1 MNDIDNDALLALLLD
16 DDVADPDAIRP
27 REAGAAAPLSFQQQR
42 LWFLQHYD
50 PEGAAYNSV
59 RALRLRGRLD
69 VPALEAAFRR
79 LVERHAVLRTRF
91 EGGEGEPRQVVLPE
105 VYIAIEQVVLPA
117 AGVPGAEPALSAW
130 LQARVRRPFDLA
142 RPPLLRVALA
152 RRGEMPGGDGEWV
165 LLLVMHH
172 IVVDA
177 WSTAILVR
185 DLAQAYGEALR
196 DPSRRGRP
204 LPVQALDYA
213 DYAAWQRQR
222 FAGDRRDQALA
233 QWKAYLGG
241 DVPVLALPT
250 DRPRDAEGNRPG
262 GRIDFALPPD
272 LIRSVQALCREE
284 GCTPFVVLLAAWQL
298 LLGRL
303 SGQSD
308 FAVGVPNAAR
318 GRAEVQD
325 LLGFFV
331 NTQVYRVELDPR
343 LSVRALCRRLRGEA
357 MAALDQADMPFE
369 LLLDGLG
376 IARDAS
382 HTPLFQSL
390 FNFRTTRDAAPL
402 ALEGLTAEL
411 IDVDTGSAQFDL
423 SLDVAA
429 DGHGIDCRV
438 EFDAGLFDRTTVE
451 RWRDSFVEV
460 LRRIVSAPDRVLG
473 TIGLLTAADEARLS
487 DWNAT
492 EIAYEAVPTVLT
504 LIERQARATPEAEAL
519 VFGAERLSYAELDR
533 RTNRLAQALASRG
546 VGPDV
551 LVGVA
556 AERSVEM
563 VLALLGIAKAGGAY
577 LPLDPEH
584 PRDRL
589 AGTIAET
596 GLKLVLAQAHLDRLP
611 QMDGVETIALE
622 GWDLSGYPDQAPAV
636 DWHPESLAYCITTSG
651 STGKPKAVG
660 NSHKGL
666 LNRLQWMQ
674 AAYGIGPGDRVLQKT
689 PYGFD
694 VSVWEFFWPLMT
706 GACLVVAE
714 PGAHRDPEVLG
725 RVIRGEGITTLHFV
739 PSMLGAF
746 AASGELP
753 ACRSLRRI
761 LCSGE
766 ALPRELQDEVLGQS
780 TAGLHN
786 LYGPTEAAIDVTF
799 WACRPEEGQRS
810 VPIGHAIANTRIHV
824 LDGDLNPVPEGVSG
838 ELYIAGVN
846 LARGYLGRPDLTADR
861 FVPDPNGPS
870 GSRMYRS
877 GDLVRRRG
885 DGAIEYL
892 GRLDHQ
898 VKLRGLRIEL
908 GEIEAGLRSYPGV
921 RDAVVVLRD
930 GRLIGYVAGG
940 AQPDEAE
947 LKQHLSALVPE
958 YMVPSRIVGLDALPI
973 SANGKLDRKALPDPE
988 WESGSQAE
996 PEGEAERAIAG
1007 IWSEVLGLRAVGRD
1021 DNFFELGGDSILS
1034 LQVVSRARRAGL
1046 VLTPRQLFE
1055 HQTVRGLAAVAGRE
1069 AVAVV
1074 PETATGEVPLTPI
1087 QRWFFG

>member
-1 MNDIDNDALLALLLD
+1 MNDIDADALLALLLD

-27 REAGAAAPLSFQQQR
+27 RDSGASAPLSFQQQR

-91 EGGEGEPRQVVLPE
+91 EGGEGQPRQVVLPQ
-105 VYIAIEQVVLPA
+105 VDVAIEHAVLPA
-117 AGVPGAEPALSAW
+117 AGAPGAEPALSAW

-152 RRGEMPGGDGEWV
+152 RRGETPGGEGEWV

-177 WSTAILVR
+177 WSAAVLVR

-196 DPSRRGRP
+196 DPARRGRP
-204 LPVQALDYA
+204 LPAQALDYA
-213 DYAAWQRQR
+213 DYAAWQRRR
-222 FAGDRRDQALA
+222 FAGDRREQAVA
-233 QWKAYLGG
+233 RWKAYLGD

-250 DRPRDAEGNRPG
+250 DHPRDTEGNRPG

-272 LIRSVQALCREE
+272 LVRSVQVLCREE

-331 NTQVYRVELDPR
+331 NTQVYRVRFDPR

-357 MAALDQADMPFE
+357 MAALDQADVPFE

-390 FNFRTTRDAAPL
+390 FNFRATRDAGLL
-402 ALEGLTAEL
+402 ALDGVMAEL
-411 IDVDTGSAQFDL
+411 IDIDTGSAQFDL

-451 RWRDSFVEV
+451 RWRASFVEV
-460 LRRIVSAPDRVLG
+460 LRRMVSAPDRVLG
-473 TIGLLTAADEARLS
+473 TIGLLTAADQSRLS
-487 DWNAT
+487 DWNGT
-492 EIAYEAVPTVLT
+492 EIAYEAVPTVLS
-504 LIERQARATPEAEAL
+504 LIERQSRATPEAEAL
-519 VFGAERLSYAELDR
+519 VFGSERLSYAELDR
-533 RTNRLAQALASRG
+533 RTNRLAQALAARG

-589 AGTIAET
+589 AGTIAEI
-596 GLKLVLAQAHLDRLP
+596 GLTLVLAQAHLLDRLP
-611 QMDGVETIALE
+611 QLAGVEVVALE
-622 GWDLSGYPDQAPAV
+622 GWDLSGYADAAPDVA
-636 DWHPESLAYCITTSG
+636 WHPEGLAYCITTSG

-674 AAYGIGPGDRVLQKT
+674 AEYGIGPGDRVLQKT

-694 VSVWEFFWPLMT
+694 VSVWEFFWPLMA

-714 PGAHRDPEVLG
+714 PGAHRDPEALG
-725 RVIRGEGITTLHFV
+725 RVIRAEGITTLHFV

-746 AASGELP
+746 VASGELP
-753 ACRSLRRI
+753 ACRSLKRI

-766 ALPRELQDEVLGQS
+766 ALPRELQDQVLQQT

-810 VPIGHAIANTRIHV
+810 VPIGHAIANTRIHI
-824 LDGDLNPVPEGVSG
+824 LDTDLNPVPEGVAG

-861 FVPDPNGPS
+861 FVPDPQGPS

-921 RDAVVVLRD
+921 RDAVVVLREGSD
-930 GRLIGYVAGG
+930 WSVMSPATRHPTRL
-940 AQPDEAE
+940 P
-947 LKQHLSALVPE
+947 
-958 YMVPSRIVGLDALPI
+958 
-973 SANGKLDRKALPDPE
+973 
-988 WESGSQAE
+988 
-996 PEGEAERAIAG
+996 
-1007 IWSEVLGLRAVGRD
+1007 
-1021 DNFFELGGDSILS
+1021 
-1034 LQVVSRARRAGL
+1034 
-1046 VLTPRQLFE
+1046 
-1055 HQTVRGLAAVAGRE
+1055 
-1069 AVAVV
+1069 
-1074 PETATGEVPLTPI
+1074 
-1087 QRWFFG
+1087 